1 MKIVVLDGFTLNPG
15 DLDWNKLSA
24 MGELTVFDRISSNPA
39 DIIKAIGYAE
49 IVFTNKTP
57 LSNEILKKA
66 PSVKYIGVLATGYNI
81 VDIEAAKKQG
91 ITVTNVPAYSTDSV
105 AQLTFALLL
114 EICHHAGA
122 HTDSVKNGQW
132 NSSADFCYWNYD
144 LIELSGKTFGIVGFG
159 NIGRRVAKI
168 ADAFGMRVIAHDPAA
183 IADTENKSV
192 GLVSFEELLGQ
203 SDIISLHCPLNDST
217 KGIINKESV
226 SKMKNGV
233 MIINTARGPLVNEG
247 DLRDA
252 LETGKV
258 AAAAVDVVSA
268 EPISVNN
275 PLLAAK
281 NIIITPHI
289 AWAPKA
295 ARIRLMDTAT
305 GNLKAFLNG
314 KPENVVSK

>member
-15 DLDWNKLSA
+15 DLSWDQLSEI
-24 MGELTVFDRISSNPA
+24 GSLTVHDRISASEK
-39 DIIKAIGYAE
+39 DIISAIGDAE

-57 LSNEILKKA
+57 LSAGVLDKVPA
-66 PSVKYIGVLATGYNI
+66 VKYIGVLATGYNI
-81 VDIEAAKKQG
+81 VDVAAAGKLG

-122 HTDSVKNGQW
+122 HSDSVKNGRW
-132 NSSADFCYWNYD
+132 SSSTDFSYWNYN
-144 LIELSGKTFGIVGFG
+144 LIELSGKTFGIIGFG

-168 ADAFGMRVIAHDPAA
+168 ADAFGMKVIAFDPTANT
-183 IADTENKSV
+183 DPENKSV
-192 GLVSFEELLGQ
+192 RLVSFEELLDN
-203 SDIISLHCPLNDST
+203 SDILSLHCPLTGST
-217 KGIINKESV
+217 KEIINKDSIAL
-226 SKMKNGV
+226 MKDGV
-233 MIINTARGPLVNEG
+233 MIINTARGLLVAEA

-252 LETGKV
+252 LNSGKV
-258 AAAAVDVVSA
+258 AAAAVDVVSV
-268 EPISVNN
+268 EPVSPEN
-275 PLLAAK
+275 PLLTAK

-295 ARIRLMDTAT
+295 ARIRLMNTAA

>member
-15 DLDWNKLSA
+15 DLSWDQLSEI
-24 MGELTVFDRISSNPA
+24 GNLTVHDRISASEK
-39 DIIKAIGYAE
+39 DIISAIGDAE

-57 LSNEILKKA
+57 LSAGVLDKVPA
-66 PSVKYIGVLATGYNI
+66 VKYIGVLATGYNI
-81 VDIEAAKKQG
+81 VDVAAAGKLG

-122 HTDSVKNGQW
+122 HSDSVKNGRW
-132 NSSADFCYWNYD
+132 SSSTDFCYWNYN
-144 LIELSGKTFGIVGFG
+144 LIELSGKTFGIIGFG
-159 NIGRRVAKI
+159 NVGRRVAKI
-168 ADAFGMRVIAHDPAA
+168 ADAFGMKVIAFDPTANT
-183 IADTENKSV
+183 DPENKSV
-192 GLVSFEELLGQ
+192 RLVSFEELLDQ
-203 SDIISLHCPLNDST
+203 SDILSLHCPLTGST
-217 KGIINKESV
+217 KEIINKDSIAL
-226 SKMKNGV
+226 MKDGV
-233 MIINTARGPLVNEG
+233 MIINTARGLLVAEA

-252 LETGKV
+252 LNSGKV
-258 AAAAVDVVSA
+258 AAAAVDVVSV
-268 EPISVNN
+268 EPVSPEN
-275 PLLAAK
+275 PLLTAK

-295 ARIRLMDTAT
+295 ARIRLMNTAA